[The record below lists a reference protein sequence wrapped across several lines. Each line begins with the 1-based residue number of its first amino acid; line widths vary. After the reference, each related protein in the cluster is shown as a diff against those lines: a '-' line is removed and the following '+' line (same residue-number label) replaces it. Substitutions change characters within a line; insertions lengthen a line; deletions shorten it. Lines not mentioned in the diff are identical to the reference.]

1 MIITNGKTMK
11 FVQEK
16 GRIEVKRG
24 RRMNGWE
31 KKREKSLILKLA
43 KQITKS
49 IFLQNEANNV

>member
-1 MIITNGKTMK
+1 MERKD
-11 FVQEK
+11 
-16 GRIEVKRG
+16 RIEVKRG

-49 IFLQNEANNV
+49 IFLQNEVTN